1 MNYKNKKSKKIAI
14 AVVSAIIAIVM
25 LVSAFTVFADPVY
38 DMGGGNTTGPGGST
52 GTGNTV
58 PSGYDNTSAY
68 PIAGIRIS
76 VVNKNG
82 TSRGQTIN
90 ILADT
95 SFATGRYAF
104 KSVQNKVQR
113 RTDMNPQTIEFVPV
127 SQVAIS
133 CADTAIGLGTLAGKT
148 AQGLQAWEQI
158 ESNSMKMAS
167 IALNGNCSA
176 AGSVALSSQL
186 RTGEVLIVEG
196 LYPLKINNTNYL
208 LTMSEYGIIGGQK
221 AGDFNAVPGDS
232 GNTGQISFIGKTLG
246 YYWPYGMYAPLGTLE
261 PMIGRGRNL
270 GSYSGTS
277 SQITWSDMIF
287 KAFGVH
293 FVYDYDTSV
302 TTYTVTVKRS
312 VPFITKDGDN
322 IYLGNTTNGYK
333 TGQDVDE
340 WVFTNVPRGTVLNIS
355 NMYGCEFVGLE
366 NNDIT
371 GGSYAASK
379 TGTHNTSGAVDIQQT
394 YKVPSDVVNNTTT
407 SWRYNFAAS
416 WSWNG
421 SSTSAASTSKT
432 QTYTVN
438 SDLTIRIVFTP
449 KPTNLRIQKWYMKLD
464 TTNHTLATSYGNN
477 YNDTNHNTPMARVSW
492 GNYAL
497 RQYGRN
503 YINKDNINYFYDG
516 ERWAGR
522 SYSGT
527 VPDSNYYG
535 QTITFDSNAQVNNQI
550 YYKQAD
556 NQSRIKY
563 KTASNTNA
571 ASGIITSKLDFTEYH
586 SAAGN
591 KQYMMNG
598 FNTSSGGY
606 NQINMM
612 FKPVVSKITVQYY
625 RNEETTPYKTR
636 DCYYSPSA
644 TIVVKDSQGND
655 QTITQTGEFFQLS
668 EFLND
673 GSIDYD
679 AYSLKRIT
687 YTRSDACANTTD
699 DNRFSVWSNSNGTP
713 LTSKSFTVT
722 MGDHDDSVVKI
733 YIVSKGDLT
742 VRHFLEGSST
752 PTFISTDKYNRDV
765 TLADGTHIT
774 GDTIIPKSYEKPS
787 SSFSPEASAIKY
799 NFSIDNTASDYAV
812 NATEVTQGFTT
823 SASSK
828 VINIYYKSYND
839 ITVRHW
845 TKNGSGYTQ
854 YGNTQVI
861 SNTYG
866 AGDTL
871 DAAQFIKTQLIDNN
885 YLLENIKHNN
895 TVVPNNNGVYNVTI
909 GSSNNVIDLFYAP
922 ENKTVNVRAVYLNY
936 DENNTFINY
945 GNLVGRSGCINPL
958 YDNEKTQTVSLGT
971 YTLYE
976 NSAAKTLNCP
986 ADGSYSFSYNG
997 MNFPENKVGV
1007 YKTSTN
1013 ANTYAAYTKTT
1024 FGYNDVNDGD
1034 VIVIYYAPYQYKVNY
1049 DKNSQYASDTYNE
1062 ANGYYEMENAMSVN
1076 PLAVQNVNYPTQD
1089 NKYRDPAATFVGWHL
1104 KNNETNKWYGY
1115 STAGNAATL
1124 GWYTEPAEYAVISN
1138 EGVIN
1143 INKRWGSVTLYA
1155 QWEEIAGTGIKV
1167 YYSYQDNPFTHNVTG
1182 VTGEMREQVI
1192 TATSRTLLENQFKRS
1207 GYDFNGWKVA
1217 LVAVDDNGNA
1227 VYTNNLGNLTTA
1239 TSGNLALTKNG
1250 NNIYTQAT
1258 SAALQNINIDTEDE
1272 DGGSVDESG
1281 LRWVGKYNKAL
1292 ANGRNVMYSQVTGVR
1307 STFVS
1312 PNHSIFNINDG
1323 IVKTN
1328 FTTSANWMNEAYVT
1342 TVGKNTDGVYTLSSD
1357 TITNF
1362 DGIQRFNTALGSAS
1376 GSFKYVIVCYAQ
1388 WKPAPYD
1395 LLIRFVD
1402 EDGNPA
1408 FTNERNMK
1416 VSMTIDW
1423 TYMGSAPVTIDGRTY
1438 NNGDI
1443 VYRKTITEIVSASSG
1458 YFFNH
1463 TQYKF
1468 DTTKI
1473 GSLAGTAAGDTFIDN
1488 CVPLIHN
1495 NGSNQYLIAIYL
1507 EDAPGSN
1514 TYRNV
1519 SINAEFDNGPKA
1531 LSSLNGAA
1539 TGYLANNLN
1548 NNRWNQWRT
1557 EVVNDREVLVRL
1569 YRNYT
1574 IKYDLQNGTLSTAAR
1589 KRIDSSFVIYENAAG
1604 NPKNVLA
1611 RNNSEI
1617 SSDIW
1622 RIYKLSGETK
1632 LYLGHDQNDNFG
1644 WFTADNISDYF
1655 ELSKG
1660 ARFGPSTDFPD
1671 SYTFEEI
1678 VKIRDEIIFEAQYQK
1693 TVNVIVED
1701 EDGNLA
1707 YGANAWISYLKA
1719 VPSVTNTDFVTD
1731 YSKQM
1736 INASAKYFN
1745 VASERFSANDYLAR
1759 VQLSNDNVANGSDFT
1774 NMYFTYNS
1782 VTGISTSPSQTYETK
1797 TRMPTNP
1804 KWSHYSIKL
1813 VNNAASTDDT
1823 KYFSTYGVGDYVII
1837 TLYDDFYQIAYD
1849 ANGGTGT
1856 MANQK
1861 ALSGEDI
1868 QLRANAFTRSG
1879 YKYRFWYASYV
1890 DGSNTT
1896 LWYGY
1901 NSSNVLGWYNGST
1914 VVKKYVFH
1922 DQDVVNFT
1930 LSKVTVIMHAQ
1941 WAKDFTV
1948 TYFDGDTDNYAFT
1961 SWLNSVSYKRAN
1973 VSGDYTISAENMSP
1987 STTYYPQSLVE
1998 DENLV
2003 VANSNNFAAFS
2014 NNRNGTLT
2022 SNNTL
2027 FRFRYNADT
2036 GLSESP
2042 YHKSNTG
2049 YDYGALTPFNPN
2061 GMSPVDNQT
2070 WNAYKLIVR
2079 DASHLDIRLYQIRYT
2094 VNYDG
2099 NGASGDMNS
2108 DTALPNTDYTIKN
2121 NEFYETYTAQ
2131 AGINIGQDLSAQ
2143 FIGYRLRDD
2152 DTNLWYGY
2160 SSYTDESTLGWYESP
2175 AKYYLYNGG
2184 DALNLNKWDS
2194 GSVTLVAQWFIPL
2207 RIDYVYADTNEPVF
2221 SGPNNSQ
2228 YSAAFDKWSTG
2239 VRLYYINN
2247 SGNAQNVVYP
2257 ISWDNGTVYVLNN
2270 TQIIRNGVVTNIE
2283 GVVSDINTKLLVMIA
2298 KDPSTGATSAV
2309 ANRDQCTPVYYN
2321 KRDGLNSQQLTEH
2334 TFTKNEYFEKAEF
2347 EILSPA
2353 ELLVKIT
2360 PKRYTINYVSS
2371 TPDDTYGTMAPDTNR
2386 YGLPYSLRTNDFY
2399 KTYDSYFRCWYIHD
2413 DDTNL
2418 WYGYSTAGDASTL
2431 GWYANPARYYEA
2443 KERESFNF
2451 DKVTGSYTCYAQWKT
2466 PFIVSYVKDAV
2477 NPDTN
2482 EIEEVAA
2489 YESAYQTYV
2498 YGRGF
2503 WRNNAYYNFSV
2514 NSVTTYFD
2522 INANGSYNRFL
2533 SSPINASD
2541 VDGYG
2546 IFGKT
2551 YNYEARIG
2559 KTASTPYNG
2568 GITAFPFQYN
2578 TNTGIAAKSGVN
2590 YDTLTVFA
2598 SNVAPTG
2605 FYAYKVSILSPNE
2618 IKIKLYTKDEVVDHY
2633 IVNYDKNAEDAFGTM
2648 ASTKQYRDEPFNL
2661 SNNLFT
2667 RADYAFKGWYLR
2679 DDITGKWYGK
2689 DAHGDLGWYDTPVEC
2704 YLFANQQSC
2713 TLPMGEIPIPNT
2725 SVTFY
2730 AQWRANFRVHFLDEN
2745 GNEAF
2750 TSWNSAVRY
2759 ETKTT
2764 AGLVHSTAANN
2775 EYYPSAADVAL
2786 GRTFTGYVVFGPT
2799 ADADINLSNSG
2810 DYNRVF
2816 FEYNSETGISMNA
2829 SQVYDEEIDLLGCV
2843 RWGSYSVSINEL
2855 TNDIYITLYPIHRE
2869 LSVVYYQPNA
2879 NYSCDT
2885 TIIASFKVTNPTEL
2899 KYNPDDG
2906 MATLRV
2912 NLTGHYKRAQQNNVW
2927 TVDLGT
2933 QSKDFVIPARKSQ
2946 NVYFKYV
2953 MPSAECNQI
2962 IITADILYGGEVIGT
2977 YHVTTN
2983 DGSSGF
2989 TTQIVNKDEHQ
3000 IARYTYSDKAP
3011 DGYGYR
3017 TTEDLKRDTSVFYTG
3032 NNASKWDEYV
3042 YTGNGNYEKKTYYAV
3057 LRIDTGLTRP
3067 NQNAPVWWYDDA
3079 KNQDTDSLGSVIKR
3093 YTVLRSGYGI
3103 DTHFASKFGTSSA
3116 VASATGGTQCTN
3128 VNALVQ
3134 AQFGNVYFA
3143 ENDFGRLSIPENMFI
3158 EEKNSLY
3165 AYDSPYTKS
3174 KTATSDQIRASH
3186 FYNGSVGS
3194 WLKRG
3199 NITAEQFNY
3208 ASRSYFFDYNHF
3220 TPVWARDGDY
3230 PVKVVATDCWTPA
3243 GMLTA
3248 TNVIDTCSI
3257 NGSLYS
3263 DYYWVHGDAMN
3274 N

>member
-1 MNYKNKKSKKIAI
+1 
-14 AVVSAIIAIVM
+14 
-25 LVSAFTVFADPVY
+25 
-38 DMGGGNTTGPGGST
+38 
-52 GTGNTV
+52 
-58 PSGYDNTSAY
+58 
-68 PIAGIRIS
+68 
-76 VVNKNG
+76 
-82 TSRGQTIN
+82 
-90 ILADT
+90 
-95 SFATGRYAF
+95 
-104 KSVQNKVQR
+104 
-113 RTDMNPQTIEFVPV
+113 
-127 SQVAIS
+127 
-133 CADTAIGLGTLAGKT
+133 
-148 AQGLQAWEQI
+148 
-158 ESNSMKMAS
+158 
-167 IALNGNCSA
+167 
-176 AGSVALSSQL
+176 
-186 RTGEVLIVEG
+186 
-196 LYPLKINNTNYL
+196 
-208 LTMSEYGIIGGQK
+208 
-221 AGDFNAVPGDS
+221 
-232 GNTGQISFIGKTLG
+232 
-246 YYWPYGMYAPLGTLE
+246 
-261 PMIGRGRNL
+261 
-270 GSYSGTS
+270 
-277 SQITWSDMIF
+277 
-287 KAFGVH
+287 
-293 FVYDYDTSV
+293 
-302 TTYTVTVKRS
+302 
-312 VPFITKDGDN
+312 
-322 IYLGNTTNGYK
+322 
-333 TGQDVDE
+333 
-340 WVFTNVPRGTVLNIS
+340 
-355 NMYGCEFVGLE
+355 
-366 NNDIT
+366 
-371 GGSYAASK
+371 
-379 TGTHNTSGAVDIQQT
+379 
-394 YKVPSDVVNNTTT
+394 
-407 SWRYNFAAS
+407 
-416 WSWNG
+416 
-421 SSTSAASTSKT
+421 
-432 QTYTVN
+432 
-438 SDLTIRIVFTP
+438 
-449 KPTNLRIQKWYMKLD
+449 
-464 TTNHTLATSYGNN
+464 
-477 YNDTNHNTPMARVSW
+477 
-492 GNYAL
+492 
-497 RQYGRN
+497 
-503 YINKDNINYFYDG
+503 
-516 ERWAGR
+516 
-522 SYSGT
+522 
-527 VPDSNYYG
+527 
-535 QTITFDSNAQVNNQI
+535 
-550 YYKQAD
+550 
-556 NQSRIKY
+556 
-563 KTASNTNA
+563 
-571 ASGIITSKLDFTEYH
+571 
-586 SAAGN
+586 
-591 KQYMMNG
+591 
-598 FNTSSGGY
+598 
-606 NQINMM
+606 
-612 FKPVVSKITVQYY
+612 
-625 RNEETTPYKTR
+625 
-636 DCYYSPSA
+636 
-644 TIVVKDSQGND
+644 
-655 QTITQTGEFFQLS
+655 
-668 EFLND
+668 
-673 GSIDYD
+673 
-679 AYSLKRIT
+679 
-687 YTRSDACANTTD
+687 
-699 DNRFSVWSNSNGTP
+699 
-713 LTSKSFTVT
+713 
-722 MGDHDDSVVKI
+722 
-733 YIVSKGDLT
+733 
-742 VRHFLEGSST
+742 
-752 PTFISTDKYNRDV
+752 
-765 TLADGTHIT
+765 
-774 GDTIIPKSYEKPS
+774 
-787 SSFSPEASAIKY
+787 
-799 NFSIDNTASDYAV
+799 
-812 NATEVTQGFTT
+812 
-823 SASSK
+823 
-828 VINIYYKSYND
+828 
-839 ITVRHW
+839 
-845 TKNGSGYTQ
+845 
-854 YGNTQVI
+854 
-861 SNTYG
+861 
-866 AGDTL
+866 
-871 DAAQFIKTQLIDNN
+871 
-885 YLLENIKHNN
+885 
-895 TVVPNNNGVYNVTI
+895 
-909 GSSNNVIDLFYAP
+909 
-922 ENKTVNVRAVYLNY
+922 
-936 DENNTFINY
+936 
-945 GNLVGRSGCINPL
+945 
-958 YDNEKTQTVSLGT
+958 
-971 YTLYE
+971 
-976 NSAAKTLNCP
+976 
-986 ADGSYSFSYNG
+986 
-997 MNFPENKVGV
+997 
-1007 YKTSTN
+1007 
-1013 ANTYAAYTKTT
+1013 
-1024 FGYNDVNDGD
+1024 
-1034 VIVIYYAPYQYKVNY
+1034 
-1049 DKNSQYASDTYNE
+1049 
-1062 ANGYYEMENAMSVN
+1062 MENAMSVN

-1089 NKYRDPAATFVGWHL
+1089 NKYRDPAATFDGWRL

-1124 GWYTEPAEYAVISN
+1124 GWYTEPAEYAVIPN
-1138 EGVIN
+1138 KGAIN

-1155 QWEEIAGTGIKV
+1155 QWKEIAGTGIKV
-1167 YYSYQDNPFTHNVTG
+1167 YYSYQDNPFTHNITG

-1192 TATSRTLLENQFKRS
+1192 TADSRTLLENQFKRS

-1312 PNHSIFNINDG
+1312 PNHSILNINDG
-1323 IVKTN
+1323 IVNTN

-1376 GSFKYVIVCYAQ
+1376 GTFKYVIVCYAQ

-1408 FTNERNMK
+1408 FTNERNIK
-1416 VSMTIDW
+1416 ASMTVDW
-1423 TYMGSAPVTIDGRTY
+1423 TYMGDTPVTIGSKTY
-1438 NNGDI
+1438 NSGSL
-1443 VYRKTITEIVSASSG
+1443 VYRKVVNETVSSSSG

-1463 TQYKF
+1463 AQYKF
-1468 DTTKI
+1468 DTSKI
-1473 GSLAGTAAGDTFIDN
+1473 GNLAGTPEGDAFIDN
-1488 CVPLIHN
+1488 CVLSIHPNSN
-1495 NGSNQYLIAIYL
+1495 NQTLIALYL
-1507 EDAPGSN
+1507 ENTPGSGV
-1514 TYRNV
+1514 YKNV
-1519 SINAEFDNGPKA
+1519 SVMAEYDNGPKA
-1531 LSSLNGAA
+1531 VSSLNGSAIGEIFTNDA
-1539 TGYLANNLN
+1539 SDK
-1548 NNRWNQWRT
+1548 WNQWRT
-1557 EVVNDREVLVRL
+1557 EVVGDREVVVRL
-1569 YRNYT
+1569 YRNYNV
-1574 IKYDLQNGTLSTAAR
+1574 KYDLQNGALSTMGYDTQRYDLNFKLYADTSGVVQDVQAR
-1589 KRIDSSFVIYENAAG
+1589 D
-1604 NPKNVLA
+1604 
-1611 RNNSEI
+1611 NSEI
-1617 SSDIW
+1617 SVDIW
-1622 RIYKLSGETK
+1622 RVYKLDANENK
-1632 LYLGHDQNDNFG
+1632 LYLGHDRSDNFG

-1655 ELSKG
+1655 ELPKG
-1660 ARFGPSTDFPD
+1660 AQFGPATDFPD
-1671 SYTFEEI
+1671 SYTFEEL
-1678 VKIRDEIIFEAQYQK
+1678 VKIRDTIIFEAQYQK

-1701 EDGNLA
+1701 ENGNLA

-1719 VPSVTNTDFVTD
+1719 VPSVTDTEFVTD

-1745 VASERFSANDYLAR
+1745 VASERFSAYDYLAR
-1759 VQLSNDNVANGSDFT
+1759 VQLSNDNIANGSDFT

-1782 VTGISTSPSQTYETK
+1782 VTGVSTSPSQTYETK
-1797 TRMPTNP
+1797 TRMPSNP

-1813 VNNAASTDDT
+1813 VNNATSTDDT

-1890 DGSNTT
+1890 DSSNTT

-1901 NSSNVLGWYNGST
+1901 NSSNELGWYNGST

-1948 TYFDGDTDNYAFT
+1948 TYFDGDTNNYAFT

-1973 VSGDYTISAENMSP
+1973 VSGNYTISAENISP

-2003 VANSNNFAAFS
+2003 VVNSNNFAAFS

-2079 DASHLDIRLYQIRYT
+2079 DASHLDIRLYQIKYT

-2099 NGASGDMNS
+2099 NGASGDMDS

-2121 NEFYETYTAQ
+2121 NAFYETYTAQ

-2152 DTNLWYGY
+2152 NTNLWYGY
-2160 SSYTDESTLGWYESP
+2160 SSYTDDSTLGWYESP

-2247 SGNAQNVVYP
+2247 SGNTQNVVYP
-2257 ISWDNGTVYVLNN
+2257 ISWDNSTVYVLNN
-2270 TQIIRNGVVTNIE
+2270 TQIIRNGAVTNIE

-2321 KRDGLNSQQLTEH
+2321 RADGLNNQQLTEH

-2347 EILSPA
+2347 KILSPA

-2360 PKRYTINYVSS
+2360 PKRYTINYVSA

-2443 KERESFNF
+2443 KENESFNF

-2466 PFIVSYVKDAV
+2466 PFIVSYVKEV
-2477 NPDTN
+2477 LNTETN
-2482 EIEEVAA
+2482 EMEDVAA
-2489 YESAYQTYV
+2489 FESRYQTYV

-2503 WRNNAYYNFSV
+2503 WRNNAYYNFSD
-2514 NSVTTYFD
+2514 NSVATYFD
-2522 INANGSYNRFL
+2522 VNANGSYNRFL
-2533 SSPINASD
+2533 SSPINASE

-2989 TTQIVNKDEHQ
+2989 TTQIVDKDEHQ

-3017 TTEDLKRDTSVFYTG
+3017 TTESLKNSTNVFYTG

-3057 LRIDTGLTRP
+3057 LRVDTGLTRP

-3079 KNQDTDSLGSVIKR
+3079 RNQDTDSLGNIIKR

-3103 DTHFASKFGTSSA
+3103 DTHFASRFGTSSA

-3165 AYDSPYTKS
+3165 TYDSPYTKS

-3208 ASRSYFFDYNHF
+3208 ANRSYFFDYNHF
-3220 TPVWARDGDY
+3220 TPVWVRDGDY

-3248 TNVIDTCSI
+3248 SNVIDTCSI

-3263 DYYWVHGDAMN
+3263 DYYWVHGDAVN